1 MKKSYNSLS
10 KFLCDYLPLIAFFL
24 CYKFA
29 KTSNPLIT
37 ATICMIFVT
46 FITLIVSY
54 FITKKIS
61 LVPLFSAIVLGFF
74 GSLTIFL
81 KDEIFIKTKPT
92 IINLIFALI
101 LLYGYFSKKPLLSYL
116 LGEQI
121 KIDDRAWLVLSLRWA
136 CFFLVLAGLNE
147 FIWRSFST
155 DLWVQ
160 FKVFGMM
167 PLSLIFTVSQM
178 PFMIREM
185 KKTQSL
191 D

>member
-1 MKKSYNSLS
+1 
-10 KFLCDYLPLIAFFL
+10 
-24 CYKFA
+24 
-29 KTSNPLIT
+29 
-37 ATICMIFVT
+37 MIFVT

-54 FITKKIS
+54 FITRKIS